1 MIREGLFALLRDNAG
16 VAAIAAGR
24 VFTIQAPDQAEVYPC
39 VSYRYVGGGADPT
52 LDTAGV
58 IRQRIEVSAHSQN
71 ADEAAALLDALV
83 IALIQWQ
90 PQTFPNGARLID
102 TNLINPGSD
111 FEAGESR
118 YFRCFCEFAVLYS
131 LPN

>member
-1 MIREGLFALLRDNAG
+1 
-16 VAAIAAGR
+16 
-24 VFTIQAPDQAEVYPC
+24 
-39 VSYRYVGGGADPT
+39 VGGGADPT